1 MTYIP
6 LSNLYQSERE
16 KLVMLEQ
23 ILHERVI
30 AQDLDVESV
39 ADAIRCSKAGISDPN
54 RLIAS
59 FMFMGQPSVGKTE
72 LAKALAGYLF
82 NNENA
87 IVRIDMI

>member
-6 LSNLYQSERE
+6 LSNLQQSERE

-54 RLIAS
+54 RPIAS
-59 FMFMGQPSVGKTE
+59 FMFMGPTSVGKTE